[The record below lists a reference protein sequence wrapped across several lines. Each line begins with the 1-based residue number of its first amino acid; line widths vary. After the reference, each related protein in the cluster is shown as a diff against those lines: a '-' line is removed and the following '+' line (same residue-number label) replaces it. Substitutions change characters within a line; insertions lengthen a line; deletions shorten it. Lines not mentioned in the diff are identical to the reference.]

1 MTCDGYN
8 FTVKT
13 ATSILIDALVMSGPI
28 EEEEDPSVF
37 VISASALE
45 SLSPEV
51 ELQMKICEDFTITE
65 KVLGSFSRHFQSGEG
80 PSRGF
85 LRGP

>member
-51 ELQMKICEDFTITE
+51 ELQTNDGSRIEKI
-65 KVLGSFSRHFQSGEG
+65 SQS
-80 PSRGF
+80 
-85 LRGP
+85 LRWS